1 MIDTDDDTAG
11 IIEVAEVGDGDTAWL
26 AGGITPGDLTV
37 PHSECGQYLLINCG
51 EALVAMY
58 GAMGGSVAA
67 VQFAD
72 GRSYSVEELLDV
84 IAEA

>member
-1 MIDTDDDTAG
+1 MSGAAQGREGDI
-11 IIEVAEVGDGDTAWL
+11 VGSGGTVRL
-26 AGGITPGDLTV
+26 ATGITPDDLAV
-37 PHSECGQYLLINCG
+37 EHSECGQYLLINCG
-51 EALVAMY
+51 DALVAMY

>member
-1 MIDTDDDTAG
+1 MNEAPEVMAG
-11 IIEVAEVGDGDTAWL
+11 IIEVGAGDTVRL
-26 AGGITPGDLTV
+26 ATGITPDDLAV
-37 PHSECGQYLLINCG
+37 EHSECGQYLLINCG

-67 VQFAD
+67 VKFAD

>member
-1 MIDTDDDTAG
+1 MSETAESVVGIMELDLDDT
-11 IIEVAEVGDGDTAWL
+11 VRL
-26 AGGITPGDLTV
+26 ATGITPDDLAV
-37 PHSECGQYLLINCG
+37 EHSECGQYLLINCG
-51 EALVAMY
+51 DALVAMY